1 MNTKPQPTNQG
12 ELITLRVAARAR
24 EAEDVVAFRLVNATG
39 GDLPGFEAGA
49 HLDVHTGPGRV
60 RQYSLCNPG
69 PSVDYYEIA
78 VLKEP
83 ASRGGSDFMHDAL
96 VVGSEVL
103 ASHPRNHFELVDAV
117 PVLLFAGG
125 IGITPLLAMAKQ
137 LSEQER
143 SFELHYCVRS
153 RARAAFR
160 ERLEAASYAD
170 SVHFHFDDED
180 PAQRLDIT
188 SVLARATPAHHV
200 YVCGPGGF
208 IQHVLDGALHAQWS
222 EDRLHREFFSAPV
235 APPGKVTDSQ
245 FELELA
251 RSGRR
256 LVVPAEK
263 SVLAVLAEAGVDV
276 AASCEMGVCGTCVT
290 RVINGKPDH
299 RDVYFTDV
307 EHARNDYFT
316 PCCSRS
322 HSPRLVIDL

>member
-1 MNTKPQPTNQG
+1 MNTKSQSTNQG
-12 ELITLRVAARAR
+12 ELIPLRVAARSS
-24 EAEDVVAFRLVNATG
+24 EAEDIVAFRLVNAAG

-69 PSVDYYEIA
+69 PSVDHYEIA

-83 ASRGGSDFMHDAL
+83 ASRGGSTFMHDAL
-96 VVGSEVL
+96 AVGSEVL
-103 ASHPRNHFELVDAV
+103 VSRPRNHFELVDGA

-143 SFELHYCVRS
+143 SFELHYCARS

-160 ERLEAASYAD
+160 ARLEAASYAD
-170 SVHFHFDDED
+170 NIHFHFDDED
-180 PAQRLDIT
+180 SSQRLDIA
-188 SVLARATPAHHV
+188 SVLARATPEHHV

-222 EDRLHREFFSAPV
+222 EDHLHREFFSAPT
-235 APPGKVTDSQ
+235 APAGRVTDTQ

-290 RVINGKPDH
+290 RVIDGTPDH
-299 RDVYFTDV
+299 RDVYLTDA
-307 EHARNDYFT
+307 EHVRNDSFT

-322 HSPRLVIDL
+322 RSPRLVIDL